1 MTSSAPR
8 GAKDLVRTVTETR
21 ETATPDKGRGDKS
34 SKKKTKKAPLG
45 VRTGLFLRQMV
56 AELRKVIWPTR
67 RELITYT
74 TVVVF
79 FVAVMMLI
87 TGVLDIGFTKVMFK
101 VFG

>member
-1 MTSSAPR
+1 M
-8 GAKDLVRTVTETR
+8 RTVTETSD
-21 ETATPDKGRGDKS
+21 TATPEKGRGDKT
-34 SKKKTKKAPLG
+34 SKKAKVKKAPIG
-45 VRTGLFLRQMV
+45 ARIALFLRQMV

-87 TGVLDIGFTKVMFK
+87 TGILDIGFTKLMFQ
-101 VFG
+101 VFS

>member
-1 MTSSAPR
+1 
-8 GAKDLVRTVTETR
+8 VTETR
-21 ETATPDKGRGDKS
+21 DTAIPERGDKP
-34 SKKKTKKAPLG
+34 KKKKVKKAPLG
-45 VRTGLFLRQMV
+45 ARIGLFLRQMV

-87 TGVLDIGFTKVMFK
+87 TGVLNVAFTKA
-101 VFG
+101 VFQFFS

>member
-1 MTSSAPR
+1 
-8 GAKDLVRTVTETR
+8 VTETR
-21 ETATPDKGRGDKS
+21 EDATPDKGPGDKRA
-34 SKKKTKKAPLG
+34 KKAKAKKAPIG
-45 VRTGLFLRQMV
+45 ARIGLFLRQMV

-87 TGVLDIGFTKVMFK
+87 TGLLDIGFTKVMFQ
-101 VFG
+101 VFS

>member
-1 MTSSAPR
+1 M
-8 GAKDLVRTVTETR
+8 TETR
-21 ETATPDKGRGDKS
+21 DTAIPERGDKPE
-34 SKKKTKKAPLG
+34 KKKAPLG
-45 VRTGLFLRQMV
+45 ARIGLFRRQMV

-87 TGVLDIGFTKVMFK
+87 TGVLDIAFTKAMFQ
-101 VFG
+101 VFS

>member
-1 MTSSAPR
+1 M
-8 GAKDLVRTVTETR
+8 RTVTETR
-21 ETATPDKGRGDKS
+21 ESATPERGRGDKRA
-34 SKKKTKKAPLG
+34 KKAKKAPLG
-45 VRTGLFLRQMV
+45 ARIGLFLRQMV

-79 FVAVMMLI
+79 FVAVMMLL
-87 TGVLDIGFTKVMFK
+87 TGLLDVGFTKVVFK

>member
-1 MTSSAPR
+1 
-8 GAKDLVRTVTETR
+8 VRTVTETR
-21 ETATPDKGRGDKS
+21 DTATPERGRGDKR
-34 SKKKTKKAPLG
+34 SKKKVKKAPLG
-45 VRTGLFLRQMV
+45 ARIGLFLRQMV

-79 FVAVMMLI
+79 FVAVMMLL
-87 TGVLDIGFTKVMFK
+87 TGVLDIAFTKLMFK

>member
-1 MTSSAPR
+1 M
-8 GAKDLVRTVTETR
+8 RTVTETSD
-21 ETATPDKGRGDKS
+21 TALPEKGRGDKT
-34 SKKKTKKAPLG
+34 SKKGKAPKVKKAPLG
-45 VRTGLFLRQMV
+45 ARISLFLRQMV

-87 TGVLDIGFTKVMFK
+87 TGVLDLAFTKA
-101 VFG
+101 VFQVFS